1 MPKRKTIK
9 IIFIVAIIFLVMAF
23 ALRQILMYTQEQAEF
38 QNKTYDTLQDFE
50 TVQEVANYLDCEYI
64 KEEES
69 KNEKY
74 ETDIYLKF
82 KYDLYTEGA
91 SNQDY
96 FYRSAILFAQ
106 VTGYSNIRLIDD
118 SKDLVIAIIGDKA
131 NKKILKLYI
140 NGNDNYYGEA
150 DTIKALDNYK
160 DTNISKL
167 EIQASIINDLIKN
180 DWEAKKVDFG
190 TQESTLDKYD
200 IYFDEGLDVKK
211 IGTKVFN
218 IVFREKYGKEVV
230 NGIKVGT
237 DLQEVVNI
245 LGDPSFGG
253 VDRYLLGY
261 KGEKMYIFF
270 TEQTISVYP
279 VQANSNE
286 QQLLTLIEK
295 FRQDLDLKAFIS
307 SITDLWPDYD
317 KYEYDSNYVNLT
329 YTLRGVQFKFNVDR
343 DSGVIFYNNYSGSYI
358 TDLRNNKNNLPKYT
372 YFKDDNLVYENELNR
387 SKGIQNLESQ
397 LNNYNYVKNQFGTQ
411 IEKFVHDSNK
421 FFIPITNLEGPF
433 ELKIISIDKE
443 YPNNDL
449 GKIADSY
456 QWLDDNNLAYS
467 IKNKGIYLYNAQTR
481 EEKNIIEGNEEFQI
495 IKYENSRIYY
505 DDKSLIYLLDGSLA
519 TNYDSIIWL
528 NQNNLAYSKK
538 NQGIYRYNL
547 TTKETETI
555 LEGNDTFNLVK
566 YENSRLYYDDK
577 NVIYIIN

>member
-82 KYDLYTEGA
+82 KYDLYTDGA

-180 DWEAKKVDFG
+180 EWEAKKVDFG

-245 LGDPSFGG
+245 LGEPSFGG

-343 DSGVIFYNNYSGSYI
+343 DSGVIFYNNYNGSYI

-372 YFKDDNLVYENELNR
+372 YFKDDNLVYENEYSKKGSVHDYVY
-387 SKGIQNLESQ
+387 SKGDYEYRKAALKV
-397 LNNYNYVKNQFGTQ
+397 YNG
-411 IEKFVHDSNK
+411 IEIPDSNK
-421 FFIPITNLEGPF
+421 FFVKQDKIEKINILSMDDTNPPSEIN
-433 ELKIISIDKE
+433 EKV
-443 YPNNDL
+443 Y
-449 GKIADSY
+449 SY
-456 QWLDDNNLAYS
+456 LWLDDYNLAYS
-467 IKNKGIYLYNAQTR
+467 IQNRGIYLYNAQKLQT
-481 EEKNIIEGNEEFQI
+481 KTIIEGQDDFSL
-495 IKYENSRIYY
+495 KSYENSRIYY
-505 DDKSLIYLLDGSLA
+505 DDKNLIYLLDGSLV

-528 NQNNLAYSKK
+528 NQDNLAYSKK
-538 NQGIYRYNL
+538 NQGIYKYNL
-547 TTKETETI
+547 ITKETETI

-577 NVIYIIN
+577 NIIYILN